1 MAIYLGQ
8 NEVILRNGISTTDA
22 DATAADILV
31 GKTAYV
37 DDKKIIGTMPVGASA
52 GSAIIGDSAISP
64 NMNFYT
70 ENYASVPTT
79 AAADYAASDIS
90 NTVADMLVTYG
101 GFSFVKHA
109 TSGSASSSSNYAEI
123 SKDGFN
129 IRLYYNTYNGSD
141 VNLCFD
147 YYYTDGSTYITQSYT
162 GYFEYNSKY
171 PNAFEIKLRVFNCK
185 AGTTYFQIGSDV
197 YMARVMPVTT
207 RCTRIS
213 TGEEKMILLTE
224 LYSNSTCYLNGDTSS
239 LKIPALNGLYD
250 ADGVKQVLSPVG
262 IIAGSSAGCRYIL
275 KDFYQSSAYKNIGSV
290 QIGDRYFYIYAI
302 NFICFELNA
311 PS

>member
-90 NTVADMLVTYG
+90 NTVADMLVTYC
-101 GFSFVKHA
+101 GFSLVKHA
-109 TSGSASSSSNYAEI
+109 TSGNSSGSSNYAEI

-129 IRLYYNTYNGSD
+129 IRLYYNAYNGNDIS
-141 VNLCFD
+141 LYFD
-147 YYYTDGSTYITQSYT
+147 YYYTGGSTRISQYSTN
-162 GYFEYNSKY
+162 YFKYNLKY
-171 PNAFEIKLRVFNCK
+171 SNAFEIKLRVFNCK
-185 AGTTYFQIGSDV
+185 AGITYFRIGCDT
-197 YMARVMPVTT
+197 YGLREMYTIA

-213 TGEEKMILLTE
+213 TGEEKIILLTG
-224 LYSNSTCYLNGDTSS
+224 LSTSTCYINGDTSS
-239 LKIPALNGLYD
+239 LTIGSTNGLYD
-250 ADGVKQVLSPVG
+250 ADGIKQVLSP
-262 IIAGSSAGCRYIL
+262 AGVNAQSSGCRYIL
-275 KDFYQSSAYKNIGSV
+275 KDAYQSGSYKYTDSV
-290 QIGDRYFYIYAI
+290 QIGDRYFYIPGN
-302 NFICFELNA
+302 NFICFECNA
-311 PS
+311 PA